1 MPVAEAPSTADASP
15 SAPPAPEVPASA
27 LYATYA
33 VGFAS
38 NGVGMMLKVAL
49 PLWAITLQ
57 LSVSEIGIAVGM
69 AGLMPFLLSIHGGVL
84 MDRLGTRR
92 VTMAYALATVIA
104 CPLYPALP
112 FFAGVLALQLITGLA
127 QTTVWVGAQSLIV
140 RFTKGQTRLIARFSV
155 AARLGTLLG
164 PVIVGAIWDLA
175 DPWIAFGSIGVA
187 GLLVLLALKKVPESD
202 GLEAAPR
209 TAVAEGA
216 APAPAR
222 ERTRLRDLLPNW
234 RDYAGAFS
242 LLSIPAVT
250 FIVVMTVLRN
260 SSTGIQ
266 TSFYIVYLKDI
277 GYLGTVIGLLVG
289 ISEGAGMAGA
299 LMAGW
304 WEKYF
309 KPHWVLIGFVIAS
322 IAFVSITPV
331 LGGIFVLLAAATFG
345 RGFAQGLTQ
354 PVIFGILAR
363 AVDARVQGTSIG
375 LRTTSNRAA
384 SVIVPLVMGFVA
396 EHVGLINS
404 FYVCGGALIAITLGI
419 ALYVR
424 RLPAFRS

>member
-1 MPVAEAPSTADASP
+1 VAEAPSTADASP

-49 PLWAITLQ
+49 PLWAISLQ
-57 LSVSEIGIAVGM
+57 LSASEIGIAVGIS
-69 AGLMPFLLSIHGGVL
+69 GLMPFLLAIHGGVL

-112 FFAGVLALQLITGLA
+112 FFAGVLALQLVTGLA

-140 RFTKGQTRLIARFSV
+140 RYTRGQTRLIARFSV

-164 PVIVGAIWDLA
+164 PVIVGAIWDLTG
-175 DPWIAFGSIGVA
+175 PWIAFGSIGVA
-187 GLLVLLALKKVPESD
+187 GALVLLALKKVPEAND
-202 GLEAAPR
+202 PAAATQ
-209 TAVAEGA
+209 TASVGT
-216 APAPAR
+216 APATPR

-234 RDYAGAFS
+234 RDYAHAFS
-242 LLSIPAVT
+242 LMAIPAVT

-331 LGGIFVLLAAATFG
+331 LGGIFVLLAIATFG

-354 PVIFGILAR
+354 PVIFGILSR
-363 AVDARVQGTSIG
+363 AVDSSVQGTSVG

-384 SVIVPLVMGFVA
+384 SVIVPLVMGFVV
-396 EHVGLINS
+396 EHVGLTNS

-424 RLPAFRS
+424 RLPDFRS

>member
-1 MPVAEAPSTADASP
+1 M
-15 SAPPAPEVPASA
+15 SAPADNTAAAAPEIPAA
-27 LYATYA
+27 TLYATYG

-49 PLWAITLQ
+49 PLWAIQLQ
-57 LSVSEIGIAVGM
+57 FSASEIGLVIGIS
-69 AGLMPFLLSIHGGVL
+69 GLMPFLFSIHGGVL

-92 VTMAYALATVIA
+92 VTVAYTLMTVIA
-104 CPLYPALP
+104 CPLYPVMP
-112 FFAGVLALQLITGLA
+112 FLAGVVFLQLITGLS
-127 QTTVWVGAQSLIV
+127 QTMIWVGAQSLIV
-140 RFTKGQTRLIARFSV
+140 RFTKGKTNLIARFSV

-164 PVIVGAIWDLA
+164 PVIIGAIWDLA
-175 DPWIAFGSIGVA
+175 GAWAAFGSIGAA
-187 GLLVLLALKKVPESD
+187 GLLVLVALRAVPETND
-202 GLEAAPR
+202 PAAAPD
-209 TAVAEGA
+209 A
-216 APAPAR
+216 APKVRVKFR
-222 ERTRLRDLLPNW
+222 ELLPNW

-250 FIVVMTVLRN
+250 FIVVMTLMRN

-304 WEKYF
+304 WEKFF
-309 KPHWVLIGFVIAS
+309 KPHWVLIGFVVTS
-322 IAFVSITPV
+322 IAFVSITPIV
-331 LGGIFVLLAAATFG
+331 GGIFVLLVIATFG

-363 AVDARVQGTSIG
+363 AVDQSVQATSIG
-375 LRTTSNRAA
+375 LRTTGNRLAA
-384 SVIVPLVMGFVA
+384 VVVPLVMGFVV
-396 EHVGLINS
+396 EHVGLVNA
-404 FYVCGGALIAITLGI
+404 FYVCGGALILCTLTI
-419 ALYVR
+419 ALVVR
-424 RLPAFRS
+424 RLPDFRS

>member
-1 MPVAEAPSTADASP
+1 MSTTPAA
-15 SAPPAPEVPASA
+15 APEIPAA
-27 LYATYA
+27 TLYATYG

-49 PLWAITLQ
+49 PLWAIQLQ
-57 LSVSEIGIAVGM
+57 FSASEIGLVIGIS
-69 AGLMPFLLSIHGGVL
+69 GLMPFLFSIHGGVL

-92 VTMAYALATVIA
+92 VTVAYTLMTVIA
-104 CPLYPALP
+104 CPLYPVMP
-112 FFAGVLALQLITGLA
+112 FLAGVLILQLVTGLS
-127 QTTVWVGAQSLIV
+127 QTMIWVGAQSLIV
-140 RFTKGQTRLIARFSV
+140 RFTRGQTRLIARFSV

-164 PVIVGAIWDLA
+164 PVIIGAIWDLA
-175 DPWIAFGSIGVA
+175 GAWVAFGSIGAA
-187 GLLVLLALKKVPESD
+187 GLLVLVALRAVPETND
-202 GLEAAPR
+202 PAAIPDD
-209 TAVAEGA
+209 
-216 APAPAR
+216 APKVRVKFR
-222 ERTRLRDLLPNW
+222 ELLPNW

-250 FIVVMTVLRN
+250 FIVVMTLMRN

-304 WEKYF
+304 WEKFF
-309 KPHWVLIGFVIAS
+309 KPHWVLIGFVVTS
-322 IAFVSITPV
+322 IAFVSITPI
-331 LGGIFVLLAAATFG
+331 LSGIFVLLVIATFG

-363 AVDARVQGTSIG
+363 AVDQSVQATSIG
-375 LRTTSNRAA
+375 LRTTGNRLAA
-384 SVIVPLVMGFVA
+384 VLVPLVMGFVV
-396 EHVGLINS
+396 EHVGLINA
-404 FYVCGGALIAITLGI
+404 FYVCGAGLIACTLTI
-419 ALYVR
+419 ALVVR
-424 RLPAFRS
+424 RLPHFRG

>member
-1 MPVAEAPSTADASP
+1 LSDTTAAAQQSTQPAGQPA
-15 SAPPAPEVPASA
+15 APEIPAGTIW
-27 LYATYA
+27 ATYG

-49 PLWAITLQ
+49 PLWAIKLQ
-57 LSVSEIGIAVGM
+57 LSASEIGIAIGI
-69 AGLMPFLLSIHGGVL
+69 AGLMPFLFSIHGGVL

-104 CPLYPALP
+104 CPLYPLMP
-112 FFAGVLALQLITGLA
+112 FFAGVVVLQLITGLS

-164 PVIVGAIWDLA
+164 PVAVGAIWDLTG
-175 DPWIAFGSIGVA
+175 PWIAFGTIGLA
-187 GLLVLLALKKVPESD
+187 GLLVLVALRLVPETSD
-202 GLEAAPR
+202 AKNGEGQGEAATPETIR
-209 TAVAEGA
+209 
-216 APAPAR
+216 PP
-222 ERTRLRDLLPNW
+222 TRFRDLLPNW

-242 LLSIPAVT
+242 LMSIPAVA
-250 FIVVMTVLRN
+250 FIIVMTVLRN

-277 GYLGTVIGLLVG
+277 GYLGTAIGLLVG

-304 WEKYF
+304 WEKF
-309 KPHWVLIGFVIAS
+309 FRPHWVLIGFVVTS
-322 IAFVSITPV
+322 IFFVTITPL
-331 LGGIFVLLAAATFG
+331 LGGLFALLVIATFG

-354 PVIFGILAR
+354 PVIFGILSR
-363 AVDARVQGTSIG
+363 AVDSTVQATSIG
-375 LRTTSNRAA
+375 LRTTSNRLAA
-384 SVIVPLVMGFVA
+384 VIVPLVMGFVA
-396 EHVGLINS
+396 EHVGVIDS
-404 FYVCGGALIAITLGI
+404 FYICGGALIGLTFCV

-424 RLPAFRS
+424 RLPDFRS